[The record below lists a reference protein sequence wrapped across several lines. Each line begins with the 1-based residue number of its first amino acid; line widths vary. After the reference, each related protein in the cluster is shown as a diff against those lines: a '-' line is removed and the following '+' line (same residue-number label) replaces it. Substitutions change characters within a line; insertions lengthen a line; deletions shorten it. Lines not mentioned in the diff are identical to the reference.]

1 MRQTVESAIRL
12 FRSFL
17 RRETGAAMIEFALI
31 VPIMLTLY
39 IGSSEA
45 ATLLTV
51 DRKVQSA
58 AGAMGDLVARSNKT
72 ISQSQLDDYFRAAN
86 SIMAPY
92 DTSKLIQT
100 LIAVSVASDGKATV
114 LWAARY
120 SGGKLSTTVPE
131 YPKGKVYNLPKEM
144 TAIASG
150 QTVIAAETSYLYPPL
165 TGVVF
170 NSAVD
175 FRRSALFMPRF
186 GGVIDLL

>member
-1 MRQTVESAIRL
+1 MRQTVQSAMRL
-12 FRSFL
+12 LRSFM

-45 ATLLTV
+45 ANLLTV

-72 ISQSQLDDYFRAAN
+72 ISQSQLEDYFRAAN
-86 SIMAPY
+86 SIMTPY

-100 LIAVSVASDGKATV
+100 ITAVSVATDGKATV
-114 LWAARY
+114 LWSVRY
-120 SGGKLSTTVPE
+120 TGGKLSTTVAE

-144 TAIASG
+144 ANIAAG

-165 TGVVF
+165 TGIVF
-170 NSAVD
+170 NSSID
-175 FRRSALFMPRF
+175 FRRSSLFMPRF
-186 GGVIDLL
+186 GGVIDLI